1 MWTIPE
7 TICQRNQTHG
17 SCTVYRTQGNSLL
30 KSHPFKSLSNYS
42 NSLDGSS
49 LISLEFQFSE
59 NTTKR
64 NERKRKREKKKQ
76 RERRIH
82 VQTAKPAKRTLHEN
96 NLKGRFVQIWYRTVL
111 LPFFPIICYLS
122 FAGFFPFSLFV
133 TFYLLHVPLATFI
146 YVRDVISLVIALAL
160 GKTRS
165 TSWKWSFPLFQPH
178 SLVCALKYKKNP
190 QVPSQPKHFTTS
202 RSKLKTNGDIPYLGA
217 K

>member
-7 TICQRNQTHG
+7 TICQRDQTHG

-42 NSLDGSS
+42 NSFDGSS

-82 VQTAKPAKRTLHEN
+82 VQTAKPAKRILHEN

-122 FAGFFPFSLFV
+122 FAGFFSVFSFCYILSFACTV
-133 TFYLLHVPLATFI
+133 SYFHLCQRRY
-146 YVRDVISLVIALAL
+146 ISSDNT
-160 GKTRS
+160 GSGEDKE
-165 TSWKWSFPLFQPH
+165 
-178 SLVCALKYKKNP
+178 Y
-190 QVPSQPKHFTTS
+190 
-202 RSKLKTNGDIPYLGA
+202 
-217 K
+217 